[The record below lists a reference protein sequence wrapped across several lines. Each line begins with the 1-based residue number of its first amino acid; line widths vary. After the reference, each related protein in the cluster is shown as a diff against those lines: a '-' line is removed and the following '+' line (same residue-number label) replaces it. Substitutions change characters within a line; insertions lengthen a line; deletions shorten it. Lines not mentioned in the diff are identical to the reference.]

1 MNIYSTL
8 SVLAFVSYLIM
19 GFYPL
24 KRSRGNLEW
33 SFLLIALS
41 MAWWA
46 LTLSIFYMASSVE
59 QALLMYILSGVARI
73 LMPALFLNFA
83 LVLSAGDKKIN
94 KAASLV
100 TLIPAFLFIYLLLK
114 TALIT
119 PVIVPDGGL
128 WNIQLEENG
137 IWWLLFEI
145 YLVGYFA
152 AAVSIIWNHART
164 APSQRERKMSTIIFM
179 ASSLSLIA
187 CWVVNSLLPSIGV
200 HSIQAISHIIA
211 LLATGGM
218 AYALLHYPPITINPS
233 LAGESIIDKVTD
245 LVVLLDSHG
254 RVIRLNYRAIKEL
267 GVEYADDW
275 RSLVAPEH
283 HDILEEE
290 FEFIRQN
297 AGGKGDYHHRP
308 VQIDYITSGGRRIP
322 VKLFISLIREDADSI
337 GYSLVAQDLRHTLR
351 LRDRIEESKESERL
365 TRMRLHEF
373 RVINEAITLI
383 NHSESPEELFR
394 NVFSLTHEHLS
405 LKEGQA
411 YIMEDGKPVPAEG
424 NGHEFQDT
432 DLTGILE
439 GLSLENVFVDGG
451 VIVAAMRHGDD
462 LLGFFV
468 FRNGHEP
475 DEYELKLLETIGAE
489 AASTLKRIFYQEKL
503 LKSLEEKE
511 LLLREIHHRVK
522 NNLQVVSSLLNLQS
536 SYIKDPQIV
545 STLKDSQGRVM
556 SMSMIHEKLY
566 RSENLSDID
575 VRGYIEGLV
584 RSIMFSYQKP
594 DQSVDVRFDVDRVKL
609 NIDTIMPLGLIVNE
623 LVTNAFK
630 YAFPNGDGEL
640 LVSLKRRG
648 DRFVLRVADNG
659 VGLPPDFSFENLRSL
674 GMLLVRNLT
683 GQLDGTLEYT
693 SGSGTEFRIE
703 FSEIRYRERF

>member
-8 SVLAFVSYLIM
+8 SVLAFVSYLLM
-19 GFYPL
+19 GAYPL
-24 KRSRGNLEW
+24 KRNRGNLEW
-33 SFLLIALS
+33 SFLLIALA

-73 LMPALFLNFA
+73 LMPAIFLNFA
-83 LVLSAGDKKIN
+83 LVLSAGEKKIN
-94 KAASLV
+94 KATSFI

-119 PVIVPDGGL
+119 PIIVPDGGL
-128 WNIQLEENG
+128 WNIQLEKNG

-164 APSQRERKMSTIIFM
+164 APSYRERKMSTIIFM
-179 ASSLSLIA
+179 TSSLSLIT
-187 CWVVNSLLPSIGV
+187 CWVLNSFLPSVGV
-200 HSIQAISHIIA
+200 HGIQALSHIIS
-211 LLATGGM
+211 LLATGGI

-245 LVVLLDSHG
+245 LVVLLDSQG
-254 RVIRLNYRAIKEL
+254 RVIRLNYRAMKEL

-275 RSLVAPEH
+275 RSLVAPEY
-283 HDILEEE
+283 LEVLEAE
-290 FEFIRQN
+290 FECIRQN
-297 AGGKGDYHHRP
+297 ASGKGDYHHRP
-308 VQIDYITSGGRRIP
+308 VTIDYITSGGRRIP

-351 LRDRIEESKESERL
+351 LRDRIEESRESERL

-394 NVFSLTHEHLS
+394 NVFSLIHEHLS

-411 YIMEDGKPVPAEG
+411 YIMEDGKPVPAEE
-424 NGHEFQDT
+424 NRHESWEI
-432 DLTGILE
+432 DLRSILKD
-439 GLSLENVFVDGG
+439 LSAENVFVDDG
-451 VIVAAMRHGDD
+451 IIAVAIRHGDD

-468 FRNGHEP
+468 FRNGHDP
-475 DEYELKLLETIGAE
+475 DEYEVKLLETIGAE

-594 DQSVDVRFDVDRVKL
+594 EQRVDVRFDVDDVKL
-609 NIDTIMPLGLIVNE
+609 NIDTIMPLGLIINE

-648 DRFVLRVADNG
+648 DRLVLRVADNG
-659 VGLPPDFSFENLRSL
+659 VGLPPDFSLDNLRSL

-683 GQLDGTLEYT
+683 DQLDGTLEYT
-693 SGSGTEFRIE
+693 SGSGTEFLIE
-703 FSEIRYRERF
+703 FSEIRYAERF